1 LHFINTAAHSW
12 IKTLASLS
20 GRAEWAKLREASKV
34 APMLLARLRP
44 PTESQLRAVCA
55 PSNTQFN
62 IVHFICH
69 GLPGALALEDDRG
82 LMKLVSAQ
90 DTASALKDG
99 GVQLA
104 VINACYSAAGDTQS
118 MAQALVAAG
127 IRSVVAHRW
136 PLIDPAAVVFTQSL
150 YRELAAGRSL
160 RVAFDRAVQDTTE
173 KFEAEKGNAIIE
185 GDDQLKFPRPD
196 GEVLASQVFE
206 GSSLPDESARFFGR
220 RQELLLIADVLND
233 VNKRGVALTG
243 IGGMGKSALAFEAGD
258 RNAWRFQGGVTYVR
272 APETGLTAKD
282 ALADCARGLHLEIGD
297 EPERTL
303 REYVNAAP
311 CLLIFDNM
319 ERAGSEV
326 NKLAEFVASLNMDAG
341 SKVLFTLRPP
351 LSDHFSDV
359 REINLTNGLD
369 EHSAID
375 YAQFIAYNENAAPQ
389 WRNFDEAKALVD
401 RVKGHPELIRL
412 IVNRSKKIP
421 FAQVKTELAALS
433 GKLDEALQEMIGKQV
448 NDAGELAM
456 TALTRLSIFPQP
468 RMIAEAAIA
477 ACGDAVAG
485 LEALVD
491 HGVIAF
497 EADGVQRYALHPTVI
512 DWVKRHGAGEQGASL
527 QEARQ
532 RVVIKYVEFVEAN
545 WENNDL
551 LADEHDNLIAS
562 LEWAW
567 SGEMWPEVSDLAWH
581 VDEYLS
587 LRGYWSLA
595 TTWMERGLKATHK
608 MPESNERQDRLG
620 KLLQT
625 QATYKQ
631 DMGDLNGAMQLYQQS
646 FDIAE
651 RLGDLQGKAATLHQM
666 ADVLVT
672 RGDLNGAMQLYQQSF
687 DIAERLGD
695 LQGKATTLHQMGRVL
710 VRRDNLNG
718 AMALYQQSLDIHE
731 QLGNLRG
738 KAATL
743 HQMADVLVTHGD
755 LNGAMQLYQQSFDI
769 AERLGD
775 LQGKAATL
783 AQIAYVFT
791 EWQDFQQAEIFYLQ
805 GLDILEQLGDRDL
818 ASKALSQLGN
828 IKINLGDWD
837 EARRYI
843 SKALNYAQQVGNPRE
858 VGLNFAK
865 LGQIAE
871 HDMNLGEAAKLY
883 RESIGYFEKLGS
895 PVAEQV
901 KELLANVLK
910 QMGAN
915 E

>member
-1 LHFINTAAHSW
+1 MDQNISGGVNLDAGTANIHGDVTGRDKVTNIIVAGDAEQLLQQMGLQRQKQSQPLRVLAV
-12 IKTLASLS
+12 IAAPIAGLRDIDRPLASLS

-44 PTESQLRAVCA
+44 PTESQLRAVCS
-55 PSNTQFN
+55 PNVKQFN

-90 DTASALKDG
+90 DIASALKDG
-99 GVQLA
+99 GVELA

-127 IRSVVAHRW
+127 IRSVVAHHKS
-136 PLIDPAAVVFTQSL
+136 LIDPAAVVFTQSL

-160 RVAFDRAVQDTTE
+160 RVAFDRAVKDTTE

-185 GDDQLKFPRPD
+185 GDDQLKFPRPA

-220 RQELLLIADVLND
+220 RKELLQIADVLND

-359 REINLTNGLD
+359 REINSTTGLD
-369 EHSAID
+369 EDSAIE
-375 YAQFIAYNENAAPQ
+375 YARFIARNENAAREWQ
-389 WRNFDEAKALVD
+389 NLDEAKALVD

-421 FAQVKTELAALS
+421 FAQVKTELASLS
-433 GKLDEALQEMIGKQV
+433 GKLDDALQEMIGKQV
-448 NDAGELAM
+448 NDAGELALA
-456 TALTRLSIFPQP
+456 ALVRLSIFPQP

-485 LEALVD
+485 LEALVE

-497 EADGVQRYALHPTVI
+497 EADDVQRYALHSTVI
-512 DWVKRHGAGEQGASL
+512 DWVKKHGAGEQEASL
-527 QEARQ
+527 QESKQ
-532 RVVIKYVEFVEAN
+532 RAVSAYVEFTTNN
-545 WENNDL
+545 WNKNDL
-551 LADEHDNLIAS
+551 LADEHDNLFAS
-562 LEWAW
+562 LDWAW
-567 SGEMWPEVSDLAWH
+567 LVKMWQEVSELVFNLSDYLRARVFWNLDQQWLA
-581 VDEYLS
+581 
-587 LRGYWSLA
+587 RGIDATKEMVTSDDQQSKLQGLMHRLA
-595 TTWMERGLKATHK
+595 MIKYA
-608 MPESNERQDRLG
+608 Q
-620 KLLQT
+620 
-625 QATYKQ
+625 
-631 DMGDLNGAMQLYQQS
+631 GDFHSALNLYQES
-646 FDIAE
+646 LTISKALGDETNVARTLGAIAQVLGALGDQDGALKNILE
-651 RLGDLQGKAATLHQM
+651 AQKIVEQTGDLQGQATALHEM
-666 ADVLVT
+666 GNLLMKH
-672 RGDLNGAMQLYQQSF
+672 GDLDNAMQLFLQSF
-687 DIAERLGD
+687 HISDQLGD
-695 LQGKATTLHQMGRVL
+695 LRAKAGVL
-710 VRRDNLNG
+710 SQIAIIMTALNNWEE
-718 AMALYQQSLDIHE
+718 ASQVLETSLE
-731 QLGNLRG
+731 
-738 KAATL
+738 
-743 HQMADVLVTHGD
+743 
-755 LNGAMQLYQQSFDI
+755 I
-769 AERLGD
+769 ANQLGD
-775 LQGKAATL
+775 L
-783 AQIAYVFT
+783 YM
-791 EWQDFQQAEIFYLQ
+791 
-805 GLDILEQLGDRDL
+805 LG
-818 ASKALSQLGN
+818 
-828 IKINLGDWD
+828 IN
-837 EARRYI
+837 
-843 SKALNYAQQVGNPRE
+843 N
-858 VGLNFAK
+858 AK

-871 HDMNLGEAAKLY
+871 HDMYLDEAANLY
-883 RESIGYFEKLGS
+883 RKSIGYFEKLGA
-895 PVAEQV
+895 PDEEKV
-901 KELLANVLK
+901 KGMLAKVLK
-910 QMGAN
+910 QMGVN

>member
-1 LHFINTAAHSW
+1 MSACADGTNLYRPCRWTISLRLVRCDFESQTYSDGGAFMDQNISGGVNVNADTVNTQDVVGRDKVTNIIVAGDAQQLLQQMGLQQQRQPQPLRVLAVIAAPIAGLHDNDRPPI
-12 IKTLASLS
+12 SLS

-44 PTESQLRAVCA
+44 PTESQLRAVCS
-55 PSNTQFN
+55 PNLRQFN

-90 DTASALKDG
+90 DIASALKDG
-99 GVQLA
+99 GVELA

-160 RVAFDRAVQDTTE
+160 RVAFDQAVKETTAQY
-173 KFEAEKGNAIIE
+173 EAEKGNAIIE
-185 GDDQLKFPRPD
+185 GDDQLKFPRPA

-220 RQELLLIADVLND
+220 RKELLLIAAALNNAD
-233 VNKRGVALTG
+233 LRGVALTG

-282 ALADCARGLHLEIGD
+282 ALADCGRGLHLEIGD
-297 EPERTL
+297 DPERML
-303 REYVNAAP
+303 REYANTTP

-326 NKLAEFVASLNMDAG
+326 NKLAEFVASLDMDAG

-359 REINLTNGLD
+359 REINLTTGLD
-369 EHSAID
+369 EDSAIE
-375 YAQFIAYNENAAPQ
+375 YVRFIARNERAAREWQ
-389 WRNFDEAKALVD
+389 NLIEAKALVD

-412 IVNRSKKIP
+412 TVNRSKKIP
-421 FAQVKTELAALS
+421 FAQVKNELASLS

-448 NDAGELAM
+448 NDAGELAK
-456 TALTRLSIFPQP
+456 TALMRLTIFPQP

-477 ACGDAVAG
+477 ACGEAVDG
-485 LEALVD
+485 LESLVE
-491 HGVIAF
+491 HGVIWL
-497 EADGVQRYALHPTVI
+497 EKDEPQRYAFHATAI
-512 DWVKRHGAGEQGASL
+512 DWVKRQGAGGEGQNASL

-532 RVVIKYVEFVEAN
+532 RTVAKYVDFVKAN
-545 WENNDL
+545 WRNNDL

-567 SGEMWPEVSDLAWH
+567 ANALWQEVSDLIFSINK
-581 VDEYLS
+581 YLN
-587 LRGYWSLA
+587 LRGYWILANEWLERGIEATRKLAESSNQQKRLASLLHELA
-595 TTWMERGLKATHK
+595 TILTSRGDLDQAMKLFESSAAIKEKQGDELNRAATLHQ
-608 MPESNERQDRLG
+608 MAGVLVTR
-620 KLLQT
+620 
-625 QATYKQ
+625 
-631 DMGDLNGAMQLYQQS
+631 GDLNGAMALYQQS
-646 FDIAE
+646 LDMKE
-651 RLGDLQGKAATLHQM
+651 RLGDLQGKAATLTNM
-666 ADVLVT
+666 ANVM
-672 RGDLNGAMQLYQQSF
+672 MQ
-687 DIAERLGD
+687 
-695 LQGKATTLHQMGRVL
+695 
-710 VRRDNLNG
+710 NN
-718 AMALYQQSLDIHE
+718 
-731 QLGNLRG
+731 N
-738 KAATL
+738 
-743 HQMADVLVTHGD
+743 
-755 LNGAMQLYQQSFDI
+755 
-769 AERLGD
+769 
-775 LQGKAATL
+775 
-783 AQIAYVFT
+783 
-791 EWQDFQQAEIFYLQ
+791 
-805 GLDILEQLGDRDL
+805 
-818 ASKALSQLGN
+818 
-828 IKINLGDWD
+828 WD
-837 EARRYI
+837 EAKHLLIEAIEIDRKIGDATIGYEI
-843 SKALNYAQQVGNPRE
+843 AM
-858 VGLNFAK
+858 

-871 HDMNLGEAAKLY
+871 HDMNLDEAAKLY

-901 KELLANVLK
+901 KEMLANVLK
-910 QMGAN
+910 QMGVS